1 MSPCRGTSRDW
12 MAFLAAAGSSA
23 QKDNEVNLLR
33 PAGGQLGAEWQV
45 HVDLARHG
53 DEQVILLLD
62 LDDPGCWSR
71 ESMC

>member
-1 MSPCRGTSRDW
+1 

-33 PAGGQLGAEWQV
+33 PAGGQLGAESQV
-45 HVDLARHG
+45 HVDLARHR

-62 LDDPGCWSR
+62 LDDPGCWS
-71 ESMC
+71 